1 MIDFVYSILFALTF
15 LSALMVVFSRHVIYS
30 ALYLIVTMVS
40 IAGIFVMINAD
51 LAAVFQILVYAG
63 AIIMLFIFVIMLLNQ
78 GMEIERPIAT
88 RRIRQL
94 AVVFFVLF
102 LVQVFA
108 VVMNATGEVRFDP
121 ALAEKVTY
129 REVGL
134 VLLTRYLYAFEMTSI
149 MLLVA
154 VVGAMQLAGRKPPA
168 TRELEGN

>member
-1 MIDFVYSILFALTF
+1 MIDFVYSIFFALTF
-15 LSALMVVFSRHVIYS
+15 LSALMVVFSRHAIYS
-30 ALYLIVTMVS
+30 ALYLIVTMVC

-51 LAAVFQILVYAG
+51 LAAVFQVLVYAG
-63 AIIMLFIFVIMLLNQ
+63 AIIMLFLFVIMLLNQ

-94 AVVFFVLF
+94 GVVFFVLF

-108 VVMNATGEVRFDP
+108 VVMNATGDVQFDP
-121 ALAEKVTY
+121 SLAEKVTY

-134 VLLTRYLYAFEMTSI
+134 ILLTRYLYAFEMTSI

-154 VVGAMQLAGRKPPA
+154 VVGAMQLAGRKSPSA
-168 TRELEGN
+168 RELEGN